1 MTATLASANLL
12 LIVHHSSLLLLTF
25 APMTVSY
32 KWLQQFIE
40 LPEAPEQVGQML
52 TGTGLEVEGIRQ
64 IEAIKGGL
72 DGVVIGTVLTCEP
85 HPDANK
91 LRLTT
96 VDVGAQ
102 QPLSIVCGAPNV
114 AAGQR
119 VVVALVGATLYP
131 TSAEGSPAEPF
142 TIKKAKIRGAASEG
156 MICAE
161 DEIGL
166 GQSHAG
172 IMVLETNLPNGT
184 PAAQYFKLEPDYQIE
199 IGLTP
204 NRIDAASHWGVAR
217 DLHALTGR
225 TLCMTSVDKFAIDS
239 TDFTLDVQVE
249 ATEACPRYAGLTISG
264 LTVRESPDWLKQ
276 RLMSIGLTPINNVVD
291 VTNFVLHDLG
301 QPLHAFDADQIDG
314 NQVIVKTLPEGTPF
328 VTLDGVERKLK
339 ATDLMICNGN
349 ADPATS
355 GMCIAGVFGG
365 KKSGVSAQTTRIFLE
380 SAHFGAASVR
390 QTVQHH
396 DLRTDASFRFERG
409 TDPNLPIY
417 ALKRAALLIQE
428 VAGRDDGDAAYR
440 PGTIT
445 SDIVDIYPTPIA
457 DFRIPVRY
465 RNIDRLIGINI
476 ERDEIARILNA
487 LDIQLEAPPT
497 PPGGGVADATA
508 RPPLGGW
515 GAFIAVVPP
524 YRVDVTREADVIE
537 EILRIYGV
545 DNIPLSDVLRAD
557 SLSEFPTVDVNQL
570 QGRIGQLLAGN
581 GFFEIMSLSLTR
593 PAYHEAIR
601 SVLPGPDV
609 TLLNPLSDELSV
621 MRQTLLFSALEALV
635 YNLNRR
641 QKDLKFFEFGKV
653 YHQKETAEGA
663 RKYVE
668 TMRMSLA
675 MVGNQQAE
683 TWQQKA
689 QPVAFHD
696 LAKAVQHVL
705 SNLRVRSFETQPTD
719 SPLFQYGLTYVV
731 NKKPIV
737 SLGLVHPKL
746 AKLVDVKQPVFY
758 ADFDWQ
764 ALMKQYSG
772 KAKYQEV
779 PRFPDVRRDLSLVL
793 DKATS
798 FDQISKLAHQTERKL
813 LQTVQVFD
821 VYEGENLGAGKKS
834 YSVSFTLQ
842 DTTQTLTD
850 TVIDKTMQRLM
861 GAFERELGAV
871 IRK

>member
-1 MTATLASANLL
+1 
-12 LIVHHSSLLLLTF
+12 
-25 APMTVSY
+25 MTVSY

-40 LPEAPEQVGQML
+40 LPEDPEQVGRML
-52 TGTGLEVEGIRQ
+52 TGTGLEVEGIER
-64 IEAIKGGL
+64 IDPIKGGL
-72 DGVVIGTVLTCEP
+72 EGVVIGTVLTCER
-85 HPDANK
+85 HPEADK
-91 LRLTT
+91 LSLTT
-96 VDVGAQ
+96 VDVGTQ
-102 QPLSIVCGAPNV
+102 QPLHIVCGAPNV

-131 TSAEGSPAEPF
+131 TTGSAPAEPL
-142 TIKKAKIRGAASEG
+142 TIKKAKIRGATSEG

-166 GQSHAG
+166 GHSHAG
-172 IMVLETNLPNGT
+172 IMVLTTDTPNGT
-184 PAAQYFKLEPDYQIE
+184 PAATFFKLEPDYQIE

-225 TLCMTSVDKFAIDS
+225 PVCLPSVDKFTIDS
-239 TDFTLDVQVE
+239 TNFTLDVSVE

-264 LTVRESPDWLKQ
+264 ITVRESPDWLKQ
-276 RLMSIGLTPINNVVD
+276 RLLSIGLTPINNVVD
-291 VTNFVLHDLG
+291 VTNFVLHELG
-301 QPLHAFDADQIDG
+301 QPLHAFDADQIEQG
-314 NQVIVKTLPEGTPF
+314 KVIVKTLPEGTPF
-328 VTLDGVERKLK
+328 VTLDGTERKLK

-349 ADPATS
+349 NDPATA

-365 KKSGVSAQTTRIFLE
+365 KKSGVSGQTTRIFLE
-380 SAHFGAASVR
+380 SAHFGSTSVR

-428 VAGRDDGDAAYR
+428 VAG
-440 PGTIT
+440 GTVT
-445 SDIVDIYPTPIA
+445 SNIVDIYPTPVA
-457 DFRIPVRY
+457 HFQVPVRY
-465 RNIDRLIGINI
+465 RNIDRLIGIQI
-476 ERDEIARILNA
+476 DRDEIGRILNG
-487 LDIQLEAPPT
+487 LDIRQEKNINEPLN
-497 PPGGGVADATA
+497 GATA
-508 RPPLGGW
+508 DHAG
-515 GAFIAVVPP
+515 FIAVVPP
-524 YRVDVTREADVIE
+524 YRVDVTREADIIE

-545 DNIPLSDVLRAD
+545 DNVPLSATLRAD
-557 SLSEFPTVDVNQL
+557 SLSEFPMVDANQL
-570 QGRIGQLLAGN
+570 QGRIGQLMAGN
-581 GFFEIMSLSLTR
+581 GFFEIMALSLTR

-601 SVLPGPDV
+601 VALPGADV
-609 TLLNPLSDELSV
+609 PLLNPLSDELSV

-653 YHQKETAEGA
+653 YHQKETADG

-683 TWQQKA
+683 NWQQKA
-689 QPVAFHD
+689 RSVAFHD
-696 LAKAVQHVL
+696 LAQAVQQVL
-705 SNLRVRSFETQPTD
+705 STLRVRSFETQPTD

-746 AKLVDVKQPVFY
+746 TKLVDLKQPVFY

-764 ALMKQYSG
+764 ALVKQYSG
-772 KAKYQEV
+772 KAKYEEV

-793 DKATS
+793 DKHTS

-813 LQTVQVFD
+813 LRKVQVFN
-821 VYEGENLGAGKKS
+821 VYEGENLGTEKKS

-842 DTTQTLTD
+842 DITQTLND

>member
-1 MTATLASANLL
+1 
-12 LIVHHSSLLLLTF
+12 
-25 APMTVSY
+25 MTVSY

-40 LPEAPEQVGQML
+40 LTEDPEEVGKML
-52 TGTGLEVEGIRQ
+52 TSTGLEVEGIDR
-64 IEAIKGGL
+64 IEAVKGGL
-72 DGVVIGTVLTCEP
+72 EGVVIGTVLTCER
-85 HPDANK
+85 HPDADK
-91 LRLTT
+91 LSLTT
-96 VDVGAQ
+96 VDVGAG
-102 QPLSIVCGAPNV
+102 QPLPIVCGAPNV

-131 TSAEGSPAEPF
+131 TNGEAL

-166 GQSHAG
+166 GHSHAG
-172 IMVLETNLPNGT
+172 IMVLTTDVPDGT
-184 PAAQYFKLEPDYQIE
+184 PAARFFKLEPDYQIE

-217 DLHALTGR
+217 DLHALTR
-225 TLCMTSVDKFAIDS
+225 RPLCLPSVNNFTVDS
-239 TDFTLDVQVE
+239 TDFTLDVRVE

-264 LTVRESPDWLKQ
+264 LTIRESPDWLKQ
-276 RLMSIGLTPINNVVD
+276 RLFSIGLTPINNVVD

-301 QPLHAFDADQIDG
+301 QPLHAFDADQIEQG
-314 NQVIVKTLPEGTPF
+314 KIVVKTLPEGTPF
-328 VTLDGVERKLK
+328 TTLDGVERKLK
-339 ATDLMICNGN
+339 STDLMICNGN
-349 ADPATS
+349 DDPSTA

-365 KKSGVSAQTTRIFLE
+365 KTSGVSEKTTRIFLE

-396 DLRTDASFRFERG
+396 ELRTDASFRFERG

-428 VAGRDDGDAAYR
+428 VAGGKV
-440 PGTIT
+440 T
-445 SDIVDIYPTPIA
+445 SDIVDIYPTSIA
-457 DFRIPVRY
+457 DFRVPVRY
-465 RNIDRLIGINI
+465 RNIDRLIGIKI
-476 ERDEIARILNA
+476 ERDEITRILNA
-487 LDIQLEAPPT
+487 LDIQQENITDELEA
-497 PPGGGVADATA
+497 GKEAGFV
-508 RPPLGGW
+508 
-515 GAFIAVVPP
+515 AVVPP

-545 DNIPLSDVLRAD
+545 DNVPLSATLRAD

-570 QGRIGQLLAGN
+570 QARVGHMLAGN

-593 PAYHEAIR
+593 PTYHDAIR
-601 SVLPGPDV
+601 SALPGADV

-621 MRQTLLFSALEALV
+621 MRQTLLFSALEAMV
-635 YNLNRR
+635 YNVNRR
-641 QKDLKFFEFGKV
+641 QRDLRFFEFGKV
-653 YHQKETAEGA
+653 YHQKEMVESG

-675 MVGNQQAE
+675 MTGNKQAE

-696 LAKAVQHVL
+696 LAAAVQRVL
-705 SNLRVRSFETQPTD
+705 SSLRVRSFETQPTD

-731 NKKPIV
+731 NKKPVV
-737 SLGLVHPKL
+737 SLGLVNPKL
-746 AKLVDVKQPVFY
+746 TKLADLKQPVFY
-758 ADFDWQ
+758 ADLDWQ
-764 ALMKQYSG
+764 ALLKQYSG
-772 KAKYQEV
+772 KAKYEEV
-779 PRFPDVRRDLSLVL
+779 SRFPDVRRDLSLVL
-793 DKATS
+793 DKGIS
-798 FDQISKLAHQTERKL
+798 FDQINRLAHQIERKL
-813 LQTVQVFD
+813 LRTVQVFD
-821 VYEGENLGAGKKS
+821 VYEGENLGADKKS
-834 YSVSFTLQ
+834 YSVSFILQ
-842 DTTQTLTD
+842 DTTQTLHD
-850 TVIDKTMQRLM
+850 AVIDKTMQRLM